1 MFGVEKYPDID
12 NMSCRE
18 ARLWNGA
25 VRMQS
30 GKEGRIM
37 GEGMQTGH
45 RVFRGGN
52 RIELEVTADKPFV
65 IEQPGGSRQDGPV
78 LPDPAAAPEGMAAE
92 DVAARIAGARNQAQT
107 DMLELAR
114 SQQNESERE

>member
-1 MFGVEKYPDID
+1 MQRRGPY
-12 NMSCRE
+12 
-18 ARLWNGA
+18 RLW
-25 VRMQS
+25 RH
-30 GKEGRIM
+30 
-37 GEGMQTGH
+37 TH
-45 RVFRGGN
+45 RF
-52 RIELEVTADKPFV
+52 

>member
-37 GEGMQTGH
+37 GEGM
-45 RVFRGGN
+45 
-52 RIELEVTADKPFV
+52 
-65 IEQPGGSRQDGPV
+65 
-78 LPDPAAAPEGMAAE
+78 AAE
-92 DVAARIAGARNQAQT
+92 DVAARIAGARNQAQP

>member
-1 MFGVEKYPDID
+1 
-12 NMSCRE
+12 
-18 ARLWNGA
+18 
-25 VRMQS
+25 
-30 GKEGRIM
+30 M

-78 LPDPAAAPEGMAAE
+78 LPDPAAAPEGMVAE